1 MKTINFLFQVI
12 KEVEKAEVLT
22 AFFTLVFTGK
32 ICLQKSQTPK
42 THKAIEHKFTQP
54 DDVYP

>member
-1 MKTINFLFQVI
+1 VI